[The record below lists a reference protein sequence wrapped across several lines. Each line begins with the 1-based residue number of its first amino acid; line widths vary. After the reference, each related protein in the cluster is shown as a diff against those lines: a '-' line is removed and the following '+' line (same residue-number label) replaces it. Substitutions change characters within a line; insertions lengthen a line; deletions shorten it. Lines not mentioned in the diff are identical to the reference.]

1 MTTVKGWGGRVW
13 LCRCYCQSSG
23 HCGTHHWQW
32 KHFDCGRH
40 TILRSSCRSS
50 PWWCP
55 PAWCRHFTLR
65 ISTIIMESG
74 HTIVAD
80 TEVGLHQSLR
90 CWLLFC
96 QLINYDPLG
105 WYQNNQNITRFSPN
119 PLVGLR
125 NCFPSFSFQNVFT
138 DAWTQIFQLFHT
150 NIFSQRFS
158 AFDSMTEAQR
168 SFAAS
173 LSPVI
178 FNLQPSADEIQN
190 KIRSP
195 GRTSQL
201 YNLNYHIAR
210 LEH

>member
-1 MTTVKGWGGRVW
+1 MRGSGVALSVLLSVLWPLWDSSLTVETFLLWQTHNPQKFLSFISLVMSTN
-13 LCRCYCQSSG
+13 LMSS
-23 HCGTHHWQW
+23 
-32 KHFDCGRH
+32 
-40 TILRSSCRSS
+40 
-50 PWWCP
+50 
-55 PAWCRHFTLR
+55 FTLR

>member
-1 MTTVKGWGGRVW
+1 MRGSGVALSVLLSVLWPLWDSSLTVETLLLWQTHNPQKFLSFISLVMSTG
-13 LCRCYCQSSG
+13 LMSS
-23 HCGTHHWQW
+23 
-32 KHFDCGRH
+32 
-40 TILRSSCRSS
+40 
-50 PWWCP
+50 
-55 PAWCRHFTLR
+55 FTLR
-65 ISTIIMESG
+65 ISTIIMLESG

-125 NCFPSFSFQNVFT
+125 NCSPSFSFQNVFT

-173 LSPVI
+173 LRPVI